1 MTAAPAK
8 IWRSWR
14 AIPLVALGSALTLL
28 LAGVVAGLYGE
39 RLYHSQKAREVGVQ
53 ADILAAT
60 VSAAVVFDD
69 TPAAQEYV
77 DALRANPEIEA
88 VGVYDE
94 NGMLVAGYQKIGSAL
109 PKSVK
114 GSTGPSFDGAHLE
127 FTAPITEAGT
137 RVGSVHV
144 RSMLEPVS
152 RRFTRYGA
160 AALLVGMA
168 ALLLGVLG
176 AAQAVLTRANNELRQ
191 RARALAAA
199 NQELRVQIE
208 EREKAEEALRQS
220 QKMEA
225 IGQLTGGVAHDFN
238 NLLMVAS
245 SGLDLMDRTKDPERR
260 QMLKDSIRQAVDRG
274 ASLTRQLLAFSRR
287 TALKP
292 AVVDLAAQVQEMSVL
307 LDRSLR
313 EDVQI
318 ELDFAADLWPV
329 EIDPHQFELALL
341 NVAVNARDAMPNG
354 GRIVIS
360 GENVPAMSDGGLQ
373 GDFVRLSVSDT
384 GTGMD
389 AEMIGR
395 VFEPFFTTKERGQG
409 TGLGLSQVYGFTR
422 ASGGDVRI
430 DSTPGEGTTISLFLP
445 RTSKALAVRNAGD
458 AECTPAR
465 GEGRILVVEDDE
477 GVASVVCEMLKEL
490 GYEPVHAA
498 SAAAAL
504 RVLEEQR
511 FDLVFSDMVM
521 PGEMD
526 GIELAREVRQRR
538 PELPVVLTTG
548 FSEAAAAANQDGLRL
563 LVKPYRIEQLAA
575 ELQAARNDP
584 RAAGSF
590 ASDSA

>member
-1 MTAAPAK
+1 MAAGTGR

-14 AIPLVALGSALTLL
+14 IIPLVALGGALTLL
-28 LAGVVAGLYGE
+28 FAGVIAGLYGE

-69 TPAAQEYV
+69 GPAAQEYV

-94 NGMLVAGYQKIGSAL
+94 TGALVAGYQKMGSAL
-109 PKSVK
+109 PKRV
-114 GSTGPSFDGAHLE
+114 TGAAKPVFDGAHLAV
-127 FTAPITEAGT
+127 TKPITQADT
-137 RVGSVHV
+137 PVGVVHV
-144 RSMLEPVS
+144 RSTLEPVS

-199 NQELRVQIE
+199 NRELRVQIE

-245 SGLDLMDRTKDPERR
+245 SGLDLMDRTHDPARR
-260 QMLKDSIRQAVDRG
+260 QMLKESIRQAVDRG

-292 AVVDLAAQVQEMSVL
+292 EVVDLAGQIGEMRVL

-313 EDVQI
+313 EDV
-318 ELDFAADLWPV
+318 EVKLDFASDLWPV
-329 EIDPHQFELALL
+329 EIDPHQLELALL
-341 NVAVNARDAMPNG
+341 NIAVNARDAMPNG

-360 GENVPAMSDGGLQ
+360 AENVRDVADGNLE

-384 GTGMD
+384 GEGMEP
-389 AEMIGR
+389 EMVSR

-430 DSTPGEGTTISLFLP
+430 ESAPGEGATISLFLP
-445 RTSKALAVRNAGD
+445 RTDKPLSIRRVEEER
-458 AECTPAR
+458 EPAK
-465 GEGRILVVEDDE
+465 GHGRILMVEDDD
-477 GVASVVCEMLKEL
+477 GVASVVGEMLKEL
-490 GYEPVHAA
+490 GYEPVHALD
-498 SAAAAL
+498 AAEAL
-504 RVLEEQR
+504 KRLSRQR

-526 GIELAREVRQRR
+526 GIQLAREIRKRK

-548 FSEAAAAANQDGLRL
+548 FSEAAAAANEDGLRL

-584 RAAGSF
+584 RGAGSV
-590 ASDSA
+590 AADSA